1 MNVRRACF
9 EDAERIGDLMRQLG
23 YDAPTGEIARRI
35 DRSDGGR
42 AVFVA
47 EADSR
52 TLGWA
57 AVCVEEGFVEGR
69 QAWIEGFVVDE
80 KARSGGIGARL
91 LDAAEA
97 WARNRGCGT
106 MRVQSNVVRE
116 RAHGF
121 YERHGYAKIKAQFA
135 FRKAL

>member
-1 MNVRRACF
+1 MTVRRARAN
-9 EDAERIGDLMRQLG
+9 DAERIAELMRQLG
-23 YDAPTGEIARRI
+23 YDAPASEIAKRI
-35 DRSDGGR
+35 ERSDDDR

-47 EADSR
+47 EADAV

-57 AVCVEEGFVEGR
+57 AICAEEGFVEGR

-80 KARSGGIGARL
+80 RVRSGGIGAQL
-91 LDAAEA
+91 LATAEA
-97 WARNRGCGT
+97 WARERGCGV
-106 MRVQSNVVRE
+106 MRVQSNVLRE

-135 FRKAL
+135 FRKTL